1 MAKVNK
7 LALARMA
14 LRYTLNELDNRELLC
29 VLADLYTGGA
39 EKEPPRWY
47 GNGNGTNG
55 LEQGFYNHMTTFRRV
70 SNLWGKIT
78 RLNEGDEEKIKHE
91 VYKVRD
97 IIVKKLG
104 DRGVDLTEIG
114 GEAPVNE

>member
-14 LRYTLNELDNRELLC
+14 LRMTLNELDNRELLC
-29 VLADLYTGGA
+29 VLADLYAGGA
-39 EKEPPRWY
+39 DKALPRWY
-47 GNGNGTNG
+47 GNGNGTSG
-55 LEQGFYNHMTTFRRV
+55 LEQGIYNYMTTFRRV
-70 SNLWGKIT
+70 ANLWSKVMS
-78 RLNEGDEEKIKHE
+78 LNEEDKDKMKYETQL
-91 VYKVRD
+91 VRD
-97 IIVKKLG
+97 IVVKKLR

>member
-1 MAKVNK
+1 MAKVDK

-29 VLADLYTGGA
+29 VLSDLYSGGA
-39 EKEPPRWY
+39 DKELPRWY

-70 SNLWGKIT
+70 AILWGKVML
-78 RLNEGDEEKIKHE
+78 LNEGDKEKIKLE
-91 VYKVRD
+91 TYRVRD
-97 IIVKKLG
+97 IIVKKLL
-104 DRGVDLTEIG
+104 DR
-114 GEAPVNE
+114 

>member
-1 MAKVNK
+1 MAKINK

-29 VLADLYTGGA
+29 VLADLYTPGA
-39 EKEPPRWY
+39 EKETPRWY

-70 SNLWGKIT
+70 TNLWSKIMS
-78 RLNEGDEEKIKHE
+78 LNEEDKDKMKFETQL
-91 VYKVRD
+91 VRD
-97 IIVKKLG
+97 IVVKKLHV
-104 DRGVDLTEIG
+104 RGVDLTEIG
-114 GEAPVNE
+114 

>member
-1 MAKVNK
+1 MTKVNK

-14 LRYTLNELDNRELLC
+14 LRLTLHELDNRELLC
-29 VLADLYTGGA
+29 VLADLYAGGA
-39 EKEPPRWY
+39 ESQQPRWY

-70 SNLWGKIT
+70 SNLWGKIMFLT
-78 RLNEGDEEKIKHE
+78 HGDTEKLKQE
-91 VYKVRD
+91 TYTVRD
-97 IIVKKLG
+97 HIVKRLG

>member
-1 MAKVNK
+1 MAKINK
-7 LALARMA
+7 LALASMA
-14 LRYTLNELDNRELLC
+14 LRYTLNELDTRELLA
-29 VLADLYTGGA
+29 VLSDLYASGA
-39 EKEPPRWY
+39 AAELPRWY

-70 SNLWGKIT
+70 SNLWGKIILLT
-78 RLNEGDEEKIKHE
+78 EGDKEQIKQE
-91 VYKVRD
+91 TYKVRD
-97 IIVKKLG
+97 LIVKKLH

>member
-1 MAKVNK
+1 MAKINK
-7 LALARMA
+7 IALVRMA
-14 LRYTLNELDNRELLC
+14 LRYTINELDNRELLC
-29 VLADLYTGGA
+29 VLSDLYAGGT

-70 SNLWGKIT
+70 SNLWGKIMLLT
-78 RLNEGDEEKIKHE
+78 EGDKEQIKLE
-91 VYKVRD
+91 TQRVRD
-97 IIVKKLG
+97 TVVKKLA

>member
-1 MAKVNK
+1 MAKINK

-29 VLADLYTGGA
+29 VLADLYAGGA

-55 LEQGFYNHMTTFRRV
+55 LEQGFYNYMTTFRRV
-70 SNLWGKIT
+70 SNLWRKIMLLT
-78 RLNEGDEEKIKHE
+78 EDQKAEFAL
-91 VYKVRD
+91 VRD
-97 IIVKKLG
+97 IVVKKLG

-114 GEAPVNE
+114 GEAPPNE